1 MLPDMESNVPE
12 PGAPAGE
19 VDVRARPGARTVDAH
34 KHYGVGDAA
43 VHALRGVSVDFAAGS
58 FTAIMGPSGS
68 GKSTLLHCA
77 AGLDRLSS
85 GQAFIGEL
93 EVSNL
98 SENEAA
104 IMRRGRVGFVF
115 QSFNLLPSMSVR
127 ENIVLPFAISGMTVD
142 TAWLDHL
149 IDILGLGD
157 RIGHRPAELS
167 GGQQQR
173 VAVARALAPRP
184 EVVFAD
190 EPTGNLDTKAGTE
203 LLELLAAVVQASGQ
217 TVVMVSHD
225 PRAVSFTD
233 RAVFLVDGR
242 LAGDLPHPTAES
254 VLDHLRVLETR

>member
-1 MLPDMESNVPE
+1 M
-12 PGAPAGE
+12 
-19 VDVRARPGARTVDAH
+19 ARPGARTVDAY
-34 KHYGVGDAA
+34 KQYGVGDAA
-43 VHALRGVSVDFAAGS
+43 VHALRGVSVEFGAGS

-77 AGLDRLSS
+77 AGLDRLTS
-85 GQAFIGEL
+85 GRAYVGDL
-93 EVSNL
+93 EVSGL

-104 IMRRGRVGFVF
+104 IMRRNRVGFVF
-115 QSFNLLPSMSVR
+115 QSFNLLPSMSVM
-127 ENIVLPFAISGMTVD
+127 ENIVLPFSISRSTVD
-142 TAWLDHL
+142 TAWLDHV

-157 RIGHRPAELS
+157 RVHHRPSELS

-203 LLELLAAVVQASGQ
+203 LLELLAGVVHASRQ

-225 PRAVSFTD
+225 PRAVGFTD
-233 RAVFLVDGR
+233 RAVFLVDGV
-242 LAGDLPHPTAES
+242 LVGDLAHPTADT
-254 VLDHLRVLETR
+254 VLDRVRLYETQ

>member
-1 MLPDMESNVPE
+1 MT
-12 PGAPAGE
+12 G
-19 VDVRARPGARTVDAH
+19 PGARTVDAY
-34 KHYGVGDAA
+34 KQYGVGDAA
-43 VHALRGVSVDFAAGS
+43 VHALRGVSVEFAAGS

-77 AGLDRLSS
+77 AGLDRLTS
-85 GQAFIGEL
+85 GRAYVGDL
-93 EVSNL
+93 EVSGL

-104 IMRRGRVGFVF
+104 IMRRNRVGFVF
-115 QSFNLLPSMSVR
+115 QSFNLLPSMSVM
-127 ENIVLPFAISGMTVD
+127 ENVMLPFSISRTAVD
-142 TAWLDHL
+142 AAWLDHV

-157 RIGHRPAELS
+157 RVHHRPSELS

-203 LLELLAAVVQASGQ
+203 LLELLAGVVHASRQ

-225 PRAVSFTD
+225 PRAVGFTD
-233 RAVFLVDGR
+233 RAVFLVDGV
-242 LAGDLPHPTAES
+242 LVGDLADPTADT
-254 VLDHLRVLETR
+254 VLDRVRLYETR